1 MTTTFQTAKSVT
13 NDLIEKNR
21 RSTTFPAMEIEVEVR
36 EDTDEYI
43 DFYKTYVT
51 TDCIKIKR
59 NWRGIELL
67 YMNGYHITAID
78 SNSHKILMEHIKKLK
93 PLSRK
98 LK

>member
-1 MTTTFQTAKSVT
+1 MTTTFQTAKSIA
-13 NDLIEKNR
+13 NALIEKNR

-43 DFYKTYVT
+43 DLYKTYVT
-51 TDCIKIKR
+51 TDHIKIKR
-59 NWRGIELL
+59 NWLGVELL
-67 YMNGYHITAID
+67 YMNGYHITGIE
-78 SNSHKILMEHIKKLK
+78 SNSHKILIEHIEKLK